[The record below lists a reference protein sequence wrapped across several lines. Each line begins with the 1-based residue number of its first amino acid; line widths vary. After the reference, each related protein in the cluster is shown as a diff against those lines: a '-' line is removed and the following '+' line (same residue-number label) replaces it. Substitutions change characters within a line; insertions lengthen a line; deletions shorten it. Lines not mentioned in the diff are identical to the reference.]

1 MMLAGARPLWLLG
14 MLALAVYAVTAAD
27 GYAIRLLTVAGIWAL
42 MGIGYQLVFG
52 HVGALSLAQGA
63 FFGVGAYA
71 ASLTMSRLGLPFGIG
86 LVLAALLPGLLAAL
100 VAIPVLRL
108 ETHYFALA
116 TLGIAQIVHLVVV
129 NWESITGGA
138 NGIAVAPAP
147 AWLAPGGLAWL
158 GFVWLL
164 VALAGFAVARITDG
178 LAGRTLALLRE
189 EPLAAASLGIDIGQ
203 VRLWAFVA
211 GAVLAGMAGA
221 LSARTAGV
229 VSPEAADLPLMVM
242 CLTLVVVGGRR
253 HVAGAILGALLVT
266 HLPEWFRFLDR
277 GWLVAYGIATLLIVI
292 AAPEGVVGTVDA
304 WGRRWRER
312 RARAATLAMPSPVEV
327 PPSPSHALGVSPSL
341 SPGHR
346 SASLILPGSAGGEGL
361 VVQGLE
367 KSFGGVRALDGVSL
381 MLAPGE
387 ILGVIGPNGSGKT
400 TLINLLSGIE
410 RPQAGAIALDGQT
423 LQGAAPHVVA
433 LHGVARSF
441 QNLALPGELSA
452 RDNVAAGCSAEA
464 LGVRPL
470 PALAVAILAMAE
482 DPALRDARAAA
493 DAALVRAG
501 AGDVADLACAT
512 LPPGRRRLVEVAR
525 ALVRRPRLL
534 LLDEPAAGLTE
545 AERAHLAD
553 VLREAAAS
561 GTAIL
566 VVEHALGFLLPLAHR
581 VICLDRGRI
590 AAHGT
595 PAELRADPRVASAY
609 FGLAPLPGVPAAVP
623 P

>member
-1 MMLAGARPLWLLG
+1 MTFFLSGARPVWLVG
-14 MLALAVYAVTAAD
+14 MLALAAYAVTAAD
-27 GYAIRLLTVAGIWAL
+27 AYAIRLLTVAGIWAL

-129 NWESITGGA
+129 NWESVTGGA
-138 NGIAVAPAP
+138 NGIAVDPAP
-147 AWLAPGGLAWL
+147 AWLAPGGLPWL

-164 VALAGFAVARITDG
+164 VALAGFTVARITDG

-189 EPLAAASLGIDIGQ
+189 EPLAAASLGIDTGR
-203 VRLWAFVA
+203 VRFWALVA
-211 GAVLAGMAGA
+211 GAVLAGIAGA

-229 VSPEAADLPLMVM
+229 VSPEAAELPLMVM

-304 WGRRWRER
+304 WARRWRK
-312 RARAATLAMPSPVEV
+312 RAVTAIVPGTS
-327 PPSPSHALGVSPSL
+327 PPSPSLALP
-341 SPGHR
+341 
-346 SASLILPGSAGGEGL
+346 SAGGEGL
-361 VVQGLE
+361 VVHGLQ
-367 KSFGGVRALDGVSL
+367 KSFGGVLALDGVSL
-381 MLAPGE
+381 ELAPGE

-400 TLINLLSGIE
+400 TLINLLSGLE
-410 RPQAGAIALDGQT
+410 PPQAGAIALDGQRVE
-423 LQGAAPHVVA
+423 GAAPHVVA
-433 LHGVARSF
+433 RHGVARSF

-452 RDNVAAGCSAEA
+452 RDNVAAGCSAQA
-464 LGVRPL
+464 FGTRPA
-470 PALAVAILAMAE
+470 PALAAAVLAMGE
-482 DPALRDARAAA
+482 DPALRRAHAAA
-493 DAALVRAG
+493 SAALARTG
-501 AGDVADLACAT
+501 ADDVADIACGT

-525 ALVRRPRLL
+525 ALVRQPRLL

-545 AERAHLAD
+545 AERAQLAE

-595 PAELRADPRVASAY
+595 PAELRADPRVATAY
-609 FGLAPLPGVPAAVP
+609 FGLAPAATAAAP
-623 P
+623 